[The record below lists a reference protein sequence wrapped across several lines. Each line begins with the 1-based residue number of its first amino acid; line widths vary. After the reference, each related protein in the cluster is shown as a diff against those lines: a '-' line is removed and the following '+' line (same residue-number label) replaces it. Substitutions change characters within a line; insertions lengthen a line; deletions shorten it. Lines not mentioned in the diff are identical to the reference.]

1 MSDLMEGLSL
11 MLTGMLIV
19 FFFLFLLIIM
29 MILIPIISRKRQ
41 KPKKIEPE
49 ALQQSPPTA
58 KPLEPLKSGE
68 LEVQRDRARTVAA
81 IAAALTAT
89 MGKAP
94 KSLIVT
100 TPTGETT
107 RHYNSWSYS
116 GRQDLMEVGDLQGQR
131 GFQY

>member
-89 MGKAP
+89 MAELNIMDG
-94 KSLIVT
+94 VT
-100 TPTGETT
+100 G
-107 RHYNSWSYS
+107 N
-116 GRQDLMEVGDLQGQR
+116 DGQSAQELNCDNTDR
-131 GFQY
+131 RNDPPL

>member
-1 MSDLMEGLSL
+1 MEGLSL

-19 FFFLFLLIIM
+19 FFFLFLLIVM
-29 MILIPIISRKRQ
+29 MKFIPIITKKRQ
-41 KPKKIEPE
+41 KPNKVEPE
-49 ALQQSPPTA
+49 AFQQSNPPAA
-58 KPLEPLKSGE
+58 KPLEPSQSGE

-116 GRQDLMEVGDLQGQR
+116 GSQDLMEVGDLQGQR